1 MIRQNAY
8 GVNVSKWKSVFILRH
23 FYWVDEGKMG
33 SGIFSCSLLKLL
45 KEWHF
50 TGCLTKKI
58 RLIHRAMRETDF
70 YVWMEAI
77 GTPQN
82 HLLAPMA

>member
-45 KEWHF
+45 KDKDAV
-50 TGCLTKKI
+50 TDRRGCFSPEELLDVVKKVI
-58 RLIHRAMRETDF
+58 GVLEKSHRLNA
-70 YVWMEAI
+70 
-77 GTPQN
+77 
-82 HLLAPMA
+82 LARFP